1 MTKRTLIPRRRKP
14 QGPFDWFDSVIA
26 IEIRRL
32 MNLGY
37 TEHAAQYELASRV
50 LANRL
55 IVPMPDGSAI
65 VEKAN

>member
-1 MTKRTLIPRRRKP
+1 MTKKTNN
-14 QGPFDWFDSVIA
+14 FDWFDRCIA
-26 IEIRRL
+26 IEVRRL
-32 MNLGY
+32 MNIGY

-65 VEKAN
+65 VEKVN